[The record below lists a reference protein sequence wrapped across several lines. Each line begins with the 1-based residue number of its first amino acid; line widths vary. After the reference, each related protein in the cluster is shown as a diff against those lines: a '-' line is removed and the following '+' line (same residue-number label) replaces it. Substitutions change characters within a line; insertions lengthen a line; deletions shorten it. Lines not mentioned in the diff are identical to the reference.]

1 MKGDVW
7 ITIEVA
13 SGRKSINKNFLD
25 LELLAELD
33 TISCI
38 KKSQTLRFGSKGFF
52 IVFIKIVLSN
62 SEIIRHHN
70 EDYCPLYHS

>member
-25 LELLAELD
+25 LELLAE
-33 TISCI
+33 
-38 KKSQTLRFGSKGFF
+38 FG
-52 IVFIKIVLSN
+52 
-62 SEIIRHHN
+62 
-70 EDYCPLYHS
+70 YHIMH